1 MSYQIAV
8 FLHLLAAFTW
18 IGGTLFLIM
27 VLVPLT
33 RQGDGPPGATAQL
46 LEQAARKFR
55 PVAWSAILVLVVSGL
70 FIATDH
76 FDTSVKEFFEADTR
90 FVKVLQMKVGMVII
104 VVALSAVHDFVL
116 GPSLVSQN
124 GGPAR
129 DWRAS
134 CTSLGPRPQSSGR
147 AGQSQSAAHPRDR
160 GNGRHANARVAG
172 VILNLAPI

>member
-116 GPSLVSQN
+116 GPRLSRKMEALRET
-124 GGPAR
+124 GGPPAP
-129 DWRAS
+129 AS
-134 CTSLGPRPQSSGR
+134 D
-147 AGQSQSAAHPRDR
+147 RDR
-160 GNGRHANARVAG
+160 KALVVLARVNLLLIL
-172 VILNLAPI
+172 VIVGMAVTLTRGSPV

>member
-116 GPSLVSQN
+116 GPACL
-124 GGPAR
+124 AK
-129 DWRAS
+129 WRPCERLAGLLHQPRTETAKPWS
-134 CTSLGPRPQSSGR
+134 CWPESICCSS
-147 AGQSQSAAHPRDR
+147 S
-160 GNGRHANARVAG
+160 
-172 VILNLAPI
+172 